1 MAAVAA
7 RVRPIVAWTAA
18 TISSS
23 RQQGAVTGI
32 ERARELER
40 ELELE
45 REREISLV
53 TCSLAFVRP
62 VTELATMNGHFLPG

>member
-1 MAAVAA
+1 M
-7 RVRPIVAWTAA
+7 RPIVAWAAA

-32 ERARELER
+32 ERERELER
-40 ELELE
+40 KLELE
-45 REREISLV
+45 RERENSLV

-62 VTELATMNGHFLPG
+62 VTELATMNDHFIPG

>member
-7 RVRPIVAWTAA
+7 LVRPIVAWTAA

-40 ELELE
+40 DLELE

-53 TCSLAFVRP
+53 TCSLALVRP
-62 VTELATMNGHFLPG
+62 VPASFPMIAHFLPG